1 MPRVK
6 RGVTSHHKHK
16 KVLELTKGQR
26 STKHRL
32 IKRATEAM
40 IHSLS
45 YAYFHRKERK
55 GDFRRLWIQRV
66 NAACRAQGMTYS
78 QFMHGLKVAG
88 VDINRKNLA
97 DMAVMDAQGFSNLVT
112 LAGGKGQE

>member
-6 RGVTSHHKHK
+6 RGVTSHAKHK
-16 KVLELTKGQR
+16 KVLALTKGQR
-26 STKHRL
+26 TSRRHL

-55 GDFRRLWIQRV
+55 GDFRRLWIIRI
-66 NAACRAQGMTYS
+66 NAACRAQGMTYG
-78 QFMHGLKVAG
+78 QFMHGLKNAG
-88 VDINRKNLA
+88 IELDRKTLA
-97 DMAVMDAQGFSNLVT
+97 DMAVKEPQNFSNLVT
-112 LAGGKGQE
+112 LAGGKGQD

>member
-1 MPRVK
+1 MPRIK
-6 RGVTSHHKHK
+6 RGVASHHKHK
-16 KVLELTKGQR
+16 KVLALTKGQR
-26 STKHRL
+26 GTRHRL

-55 GDFRRLWIQRV
+55 GDFRRLWILRV
-66 NAACRAQGMTYS
+66 NAACRAQGITYS
-78 QFMHGLKVAG
+78 QFINGLKKAG
-88 VDINRKNLA
+88 ITIDRKSLA
-97 DMAVMDAQGFSNLVT
+97 DMAVKEPANFSSLVT

>member
-6 RGVTSHHKHK
+6 RGVTSHAKHK
-16 KVLELTKGQR
+16 KILDLTKGQR
-26 STKHRL
+26 STRHRL

-40 IHSLS
+40 LHSLS

-97 DMAVMDAQGFSNLVT
+97 DMAVLDAQSFSSLVT

>member
-16 KVLELTKGQR
+16 KVLALTKGQR
-26 STKHRL
+26 STRHRL
-32 IKRATEAM
+32 IKRANEAM

-45 YAYFHRKERK
+45 YAFFHRRERK

-78 QFMHGLKVAG
+78 QFMNGLKKAG
-88 VDINRKNLA
+88 IEINRKNLA
-97 DMAVMDAQGFSNLVT
+97 DMAVMEPQNFSNLVT

>member
-1 MPRVK
+1 MPRIK

-16 KVLELTKGQR
+16 KVLALTKGQR
-26 STKHRL
+26 GTRHRL
-32 IKRATEAM
+32 IKRANESM

-55 GDFRRLWIQRV
+55 GDFRRLWIIRI
-66 NAACRAQGMTYS
+66 NAACRAQGIKYS
-78 QFMHGLKVAG
+78 QLMNGLKKAG
-88 VDINRKNLA
+88 IVIDRKVLA
-97 DMAVMDAQGFSNLVT
+97 DMAVKEPANFSSLVA

>member
-16 KVLELTKGQR
+16 KVLAITKGQR
-26 STKHRL
+26 STRHRL
-32 IKRATEAM
+32 IKRANEAM

-88 VDINRKNLA
+88 VNIDRKNLA
-97 DMAVMDAQGFSNLVT
+97 EMAVMDGKSFSSLVT